1 MKPHLIQYWL
11 NPKKDETFDARVKEV
26 CDLYHQAA
34 EPAPQSHLV
43 SCDEM
48 TGIQA
53 IERAAPTKT
62 MKPGAVER
70 QEFEYIRHG
79 TLNLTANFE
88 VATGL
93 VICPRLTPTRTEA
106 DFAAHIQATID
117 TDNRAE
123 WVFIVDQLNTH
134 KSESV
139 VRLVA
144 KECGIEADLGEKG
157 KHGILKTDV

>member
-1 MKPHLIQYWL
+1 MKDI
-11 NPKKDETFDARVKEV
+11 

-53 IERAAPTKT
+53 TERA
-62 MKPGAVER
+62 GAHQNDETGVIER

-79 TLNLTANFE
+79 ALHLTAYFE
-88 VATGL
+88 VTTGR
-93 VICPRLTPTRTEA
+93 VICPTLTPTRAEA

-117 TDNRAE
+117 TDKQAE

-144 KECGIEADLGEKG
+144 KECGIEADLGGKG
-157 KHGILKTDV
+157 KHGILESMGSRAEFPQRQDASNSIK